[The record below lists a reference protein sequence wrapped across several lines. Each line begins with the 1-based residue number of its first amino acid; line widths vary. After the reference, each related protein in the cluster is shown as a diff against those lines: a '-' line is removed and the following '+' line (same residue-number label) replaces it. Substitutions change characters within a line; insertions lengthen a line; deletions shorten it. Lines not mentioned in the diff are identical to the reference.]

1 MAQKKTESG
10 SRVQTDIVVPGLCL
24 ERRTSPYL
32 FLAVA
37 SLMLLSVFYNGCGFV
52 PFYATGKR
60 FDVNR
65 ATEIVDHQTTRGE
78 ILEMFGMPLQ
88 TNLGD
93 THQASWWR
101 YEYTHN
107 GFVDVE
113 QASLEIYFNDD
124 LVDTY
129 FLRVDRRRY

>member
-1 MAQKKTESG
+1 MAQKASESG
-10 SRVQTDIVVPGLCL
+10 NRFQRYTDALALCL
-24 ERRTSPYL
+24 GTRTPAYR
-32 FLAVA
+32 FLANV
-37 SLMLLSVFYNGCGFV
+37 SLILFSLFYIGCGFV

-60 FDVNR
+60 FDVKR
-65 ATEIVDHQTTRGE
+65 ATEIVDHHTTRDE

-93 THQASWWR
+93 TQRASWWR
-101 YEYTHN
+101 YEYTYN

-113 QASLEIYFNDD
+113 QASLEIYFSDD

-129 FLRVDRRRY
+129 FLEVDKRRY

>member
-10 SRVQTDIVVPGLCL
+10 SRAQIDNGLIGL
-24 ERRTSPYL
+24 YVERLMPPYR
-32 FLAVA
+32 FLAIA
-37 SLMLLSVFYNGCGFV
+37 GLILLSVLYIGCGFM

-65 ATEIVDHQTTRGE
+65 ATEIVDQQTTRNE
-78 ILEMFGMPLQ
+78 ILEMFGIPWQ

-93 THQASWWR
+93 TQRASWWR
-101 YEYTHN
+101 YEYTYN

-113 QASLEIYFNDD
+113 QASLEIYFSDD
-124 LVDTY
+124 RVDTY
-129 FLRVDRRRY
+129 VLQVDRRRY

>member
-1 MAQKKTESG
+1 MAQKASESG
-10 SRVQTDIVVPGLCL
+10 NRFQRYTDALALYLGT
-24 ERRTSPYL
+24 RTPAYR
-32 FLAVA
+32 FLANV
-37 SLMLLSVFYNGCGFV
+37 SLILFSLFYIGCGFV

-65 ATEIVDHQTTRGE
+65 ATQIVEHQTTRDE

-93 THQASWWR
+93 TQRASWWR
-101 YEYTHN
+101 YEYTYN

-113 QASLEIYFNDD
+113 QANLEIYFNDD

-129 FLRVDRRRY
+129 LLEIDKSRY

>member
-1 MAQKKTESG
+1 MAQKRTESG
-10 SRVQTDIVVPGLCL
+10 NRFQLCTNALGLYL
-24 ERRTSPYL
+24 VRRMPAYRFLVNTSL
-32 FLAVA
+32 I
-37 SLMLLSVFYNGCGFV
+37 LLSLFYIGCGFM

-65 ATEIVDHQTTRGE
+65 ATEIVDHQTTRNE
-78 ILEMFGMPLQ
+78 IVEMFGMPWQ

-93 THQASWWR
+93 TQRASWWR
-101 YEYTHN
+101 YEYTYN

-113 QASLEIYFNDD
+113 QASLEIYFSDD

-129 FLRVDRRRY
+129 FLEVDKRRY